1 MNKHTIITILLTLV
15 AVARRA
21 PTLQPDWFKTDTIT
35 LRGRIEGLLY

>member
-15 AVARRA
+15 AVAGRA
-21 PTLQPDWFKTDTIT
+21 PTLQPDCFKTDAII